1 MTIIRDIAII
11 AWLMLN
17 GIPQLQAW
25 YKVQVDMHYEI
36 YAVESG
42 YGNE

>member
-1 MTIIRDIAII
+1 MTIIRDITII

>member
-1 MTIIRDIAII
+1 MSNFRDATIIL
-11 AWLMLN
+11 WLLMNLV
-17 GIPQLQAW
+17 PQLQAW
-25 YKVQVDMHYEI
+25 YKIQVDMHYEI